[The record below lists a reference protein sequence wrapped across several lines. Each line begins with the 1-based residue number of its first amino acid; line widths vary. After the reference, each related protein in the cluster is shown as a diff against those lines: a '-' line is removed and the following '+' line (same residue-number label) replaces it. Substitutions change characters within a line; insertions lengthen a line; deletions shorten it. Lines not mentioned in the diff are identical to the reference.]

1 MWDSSTPLEILKS
14 MPKVLEKEHLEKLEL
29 LLEADKYKNQILSG
43 TDLCGTYAPICEG
56 CDKEKQYPC
65 AVAYVN
71 YLKEQGMDIDIATEE
86 EESVAEE
93 VETVTEEE
101 ETVTEETE
109 SAVEE
114 QPVEQSSEIVEENE
128 VAEENKTVEKPEGK
142 RIIRI
147 ATARKRR

>member
-14 MPKVLEKEHLEKLEL
+14 MPKVLENEHLEKLEL
-29 LLEADKYKNQILSG
+29 LLEADKYKNQLLSG

-56 CDKEKQYPC
+56 CDKEKKYPC

-86 EESVAEE
+86 EE
-93 VETVTEEE
+93 TVTEEAE
-101 ETVTEETE
+101 IAE
-109 SAVEE
+109 EE
-114 QPVEQSSEIVEENE
+114 QPVEPPAEIEEE
-128 VAEENKTVEKPEGK
+128 DKTLEKPEGK